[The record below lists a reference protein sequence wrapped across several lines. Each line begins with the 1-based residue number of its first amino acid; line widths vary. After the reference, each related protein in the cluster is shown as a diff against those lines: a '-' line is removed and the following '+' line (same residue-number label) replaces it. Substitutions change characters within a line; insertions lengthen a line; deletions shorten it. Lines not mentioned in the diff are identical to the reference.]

1 MFKKLK
7 YWLALLYENEV
18 DEQMEQ
24 VFWLVVGLLF
34 VWGVI
39 LLTE

>member
-7 YWLALLYENEV
+7 YWLALLYESEV
-18 DEQMEQ
+18 DEQMET
-24 VFWLVVGLLF
+24 VFWLLVGLLF